1 MEENI
6 QFFLGVLVSI
16 FLLFIFPV
24 YMAFEK
30 KDDVAYVLA
39 LRFTQEFVDTARSKG
54 YITKEMYADYRNKL
68 AVTGNHYDIS
78 MTHEQVKLEP
88 MVQYYK
94 KNAEGNL
101 VLEKT
106 TSKQAKDKTD
116 EEALAVGMDD
126 PDTFGIYPYS
136 TEQDKEEFL
145 NNWYKG
151 LGYEK
156 IIETYEATTQVYPM
170 QHIEAILELENKLWL
185 DATTDDFV
193 CVDEDDPEDLT
204 TSPKRINTCK
214 YAYTMNKDDMFT
226 VIIRNTNTTPATL
239 IYNMVTG
246 NTIKNNTRIYVN
258 YGGAVTN
265 TRWFGKIDYE
275 KMKHDDLDIYQ
286 MRLDSFFPG
295 EREFN
300 KETVVPDNQV
310 IKFSHAS
317 NGYGY
322 MFELEARP
330 FDTTD
335 LQKVGTM
342 VKQDEIEKYNFVW
355 GTTRKTSPTVGMQIS
370 IGTNGIC
377 MLKRTGSGKN
387 DNVVILS
394 YPVSITGFTKI
405 RVRVERRKIS
415 TYSYKYKAI
424 LYVDDRRV
432 AETEEYDIGLT
443 IWRLGEG
450 VVGDSRQSFAGIVR
464 NVKLYYN

>member
-156 IIETYEATTQVYPM
+156 IVETYEATTQVYPM

-204 TSPKRINTCK
+204 TSPKKINTCK

-275 KMKHDDLDIYQ
+275 KMKHDDLDLYL
-286 MRLDSFFPG
+286 MDLKSFFEG
-295 EREFN
+295 EKEFS
-300 KETVVPDNQV
+300 KSTPTATYTYFTE
-310 IKFSHAS
+310 AS
-317 NGYGY
+317 RGYGY
-322 MFELEARP
+322 MVEFEARP
-330 FDTTD
+330 YDTTD
-335 LQKVGTM
+335 LQKVGTK
-342 VKQDEIEKYNFVW
+342 VEPDEIEKYNFAW
-355 GTTRKTSPTVGMQIS
+355 GTDATNVGMELSVGLNGVS
-370 IGTNGIC
+370 ILGRYTSSNTKV
-377 MLKRTGSGKN
+377 L
-387 DNVVILS
+387 LS

-405 RVRVERRKIS
+405 RVRVDRRKVG
-415 TYSYKYKAI
+415 TTSYKYKAI
-424 LYVDDRRV
+424 LYVDDKRV
-432 AETEEYDIGLT
+432 GETEELDTKIVVY
-443 IWRLGEG
+443 RLGQGLVNNARQNFEG
-450 VVGDSRQSFAGIVR
+450 VIR
-464 NVKLYYN
+464 NIKLYYNG